1 MKLLIVRHGES
12 EADILKVCEGWA
24 DFSLTERG
32 NKQALKTG
40 KWIVDHYNID
50 KIYTSTLKRARET
63 AHYLEELTGL
73 SAIGRDNLK
82 EFNNGLRAGLPYEEA
97 YQKYP
102 AVEVPIHKALYK
114 QESKLEFRMRVES
127 VLSEIL
133 SQNLSDNTIVIVT
146 HGETITQLY
155 HALLKLPIDAK
166 IKFGTGDAC
175 LHEWT
180 IENKDYRIDR
190 SNYCPYLKK

>member
-146 HGETITQLY
+146 HG
-155 HALLKLPIDAK
+155 
-166 IKFGTGDAC
+166 
-175 LHEWT
+175 
-180 IENKDYRIDR
+180 
-190 SNYCPYLKK
+190 

>member
-1 MKLLIVRHGES
+1 
-12 EADILKVCEGWA
+12 
-24 DFSLTERG
+24 
-32 NKQALKTG
+32 
-40 KWIVDHYNID
+40 
-50 KIYTSTLKRARET
+50 
-63 AHYLEELTGL
+63 
-73 SAIGRDNLK
+73 
-82 EFNNGLRAGLPYEEA
+82 
-97 YQKYP
+97 
-102 AVEVPIHKALYK
+102 
-114 QESKLEFRMRVES
+114 MRIES

-146 HGETITQLY
+146 HGGTITQLY

-166 IKFGTGDAC
+166 IKLGTGDAC